1 MFATVDPV
9 FRGRGPRNQYIPPI
23 TEENLQDNS
32 YANMKR
38 GGKVVKKKGKATATA
53 TATQVV
59 NVYTGRRGRRRGPV
73 QPRPAPQIITIRDSV
88 QNPYLQGF
96 APVRREE
103 PFGPSRMRDNSGSSS
118 DIRMEQI
125 DTSRFLPFGITQGRT
140 APLQML
146 NRETVP
152 VRQQDLF
159 DFDFSNFPVSQKQ
172 IPVPVRQQLPSEFVS
187 QGRNPVDPFRL
198 LPFNAEPYDQK
209 ILKQQVEP
217 LANKY
222 LLDYPHIQYSNLQGF
237 APVRRE
243 EPPPIKEQDGY
254 EPFEPIEMKH
264 EKEPDELILM
274 EQDLQPF
281 EPFQLYTPPYY
292 GSSPPSPRGEEKET
306 EEKAAVAAGG
316 EPVEPARR
324 RVRRT
329 KEEIELAK
337 QLQQAEKEEKQRRR
351 EQIKKLQQEQKEDA
365 QAERLDRQ
373 IQAVRQQISDLRKED
388 ENHPF
393 LPQLRKRL
401 DTLTKK

>member
-9 FRGRGPRNQYIPPI
+9 FRGRGPRNQYIPAI
-23 TEENLQDNS
+23 TEENLQDNA
-32 YANMKR
+32 YVNMKR
-38 GGKVVKKKGKATATA
+38 GGKVVKKKGKTTATA

-73 QPRPAPQIITIRDSV
+73 QPRPAQQINVSV

-96 APVRREE
+96 APVRRQSEIE
-103 PFGPSRMRDNSGSSS
+103 PFGPTRMRDNSGRSN

-125 DTSRFLPFGITQGRT
+125 DTSRFLPFGISQGQ
-140 APLQML
+140 PMQML
-146 NRETVP
+146 NRETVS
-152 VRQQDLF
+152 VSRDLF

-172 IPVPVRQQLPSEFVS
+172 MPVFDAAPLDSFRKELREPS
-187 QGRNPVDPFRL
+187 DPFRL
-198 LPFNAEPYDQK
+198 LPFNAEPYDPK
-209 ILKQQVEP
+209 FLKQQSEP

-222 LLDYPHIQYSNLQGF
+222 LLDYPHIRYSNLGR
-237 APVRRE
+237 PPS
-243 EPPPIKEQDGY
+243 PPPIKEQDGY
-254 EPFEPIEMKH
+254 EPYEPIEMKH
-264 EKEPDELILM
+264 EREPDELILM

-281 EPFQLYTPPYY
+281 EPYQLYTPPYY
-292 GSSPPSPRGEEKET
+292 GSSPPSPRGET

-316 EPVEPARR
+316 EPDEPARR

-329 KEEIELAK
+329 KEEIELAN
-337 QLQQAEKEEKQRRR
+337 QLKQAEKEEKQRRR
-351 EQIKKLQQEQKEDA
+351 EQIKQLQQEQQEDA
-365 QAERLDRQ
+365 QAERLYRQ
-373 IQAVRQQISDLRKED
+373 IQTVRQEISDLRKQD

>member
-9 FRGRGPRNQYIPPI
+9 FRGRGPRNQVIPAI
-23 TEENLQDNS
+23 TEENLQDNA

-38 GGKVVKKKGKATATA
+38 GGKVVKKKGKTTATA
-53 TATQVV
+53 TAVV

-73 QPRPAPQIITIRDSV
+73 QPRPAPQIIQIRDSV
-88 QNPYLQGF
+88 NPYLQGF
-96 APVRREE
+96 APMRRDE

-146 NRETVP
+146 SRETVP

-172 IPVPVRQQLPSEFVS
+172 IPVFDAQSLAPVRQQLPSEFVS

-198 LPFNAEPYDQK
+198 LPFNAEPYDPK

-222 LLDYPHIQYSNLQGF
+222 LLDYPHIQYSNLGR
-237 APVRRE
+237 PPS
-243 EPPPIKEQDGY
+243 PPPIKEQDGY
-254 EPFEPIEMKH
+254 EPYEPIEMKH

-316 EPVEPARR
+316 EPDEPARR

-351 EQIKKLQQEQKEDA
+351 EQIKQLQQEQKEDA
-365 QAERLDRQ
+365 RGDRLYRQ
-373 IQAVRQQISDLRKED
+373 IEEVRREISDLRKQD